1 MSNHLIIGLGGT
13 GGKVIR
19 NIRKAIYRDWRP
31 STMSD
36 RSQGSSHSIDKV
48 SQATPPG
55 LKIDYLYVDSSKEHM
70 GHEDKEW
77 KVLGEN
83 LQLDPSGQCHL
94 EGGNLKTRLE
104 DIHGY
109 PALAPWIGNEQS
121 WRSVLNLGTGG
132 TEVLGGQKRRLGR
145 FLFASNASTFIAKVN
160 QKTAALKEGARS
172 GEIQFHIVCG
182 LAGGTGS
189 GSLIDAICSIR
200 KEYPDS
206 KTYPIMLYLLLPE
219 EHPKQNWNTGN
230 YHANGYAALMELNAL
245 GVGAYMPYD
254 LLGHGERHQT
264 LSAPFKICYLVTNE
278 NSNGAPFE
286 VGNQI
291 PSLMAEMIYQTL
303 VAETMAKQINR
314 VVEWENME
322 ISHEGKN
329 QTGGSER
336 CRLFASFGIKKI
348 SYPEEE
354 IKEFIGYALSAQ
366 TLLQMLYN
374 NWAQGYLDEE
384 AQSLA
389 VEGLVSDS
397 VTQKKLCLDRDV
409 FFLERQFSS
418 DEIEKDQKSWKPFEA
433 DWRAYI
439 ERLSSDIVGGEGNWL
454 EALKRKCEE
463 REKKA
468 FRDGRGVIDYYSW
481 KMDRLQEYC
490 RLVTSGIEDE
500 FAKSLLSGER
510 SLMEIE
516 AILRSLCG
524 MLDKKISEWGKQ
536 IADDSANA
544 AKQRI
549 LWTDNL
555 QRFEDLGSLARRM
568 PGNKERIFE
577 AGKNAMITYFSQ
589 TTRVSAWDF
598 AGEFLRVV
606 KNDLLRIAD
615 HVVTT
620 IAGFRTAVRFCSEQA
635 GEHKPEEKNLQ
646 STEVVMRLFNG
657 DEVTRYV
664 ENLIGNREFQDKQA
678 RQAREKMVERL
689 MAGRIGLRTL
699 PTARDNNK
707 LLDILAQS
715 SHETLA
721 VFDAAADSGEKSDAN
736 FGQLLSVSIIDKLRE
751 RYTGN
756 SELMKREIRDYMGKA
771 GYLLKIN
778 EAEHGK
784 RGPGTDFGSQN
795 KKTNLIVMLPDADK
809 DDEFIKELRSAFQG
823 SVGDPQLVQFID
835 TKDKK
840 RHEITIL
847 SFVQLFPL
855 RYVDVIGKLKDR
867 YEFRLK
873 EGDAKQR
880 VLELHTEDPT
890 DRFRPLMVP
899 PVKEIV
905 GPSVLLGLALGS
917 VRPKTVDGV
926 AGNING
932 ELTTVD
938 AEGYPVNDLG
948 SGFDG
953 AISRCAI
960 REVHDLLTVENLRRV
975 RLLKGNSSGLEE
987 VRDKL
992 RALAREIAGN
1002 DDDAMKI
1009 MRSCSESALAELD
1022 GHLSSSK
1029 IS

>member
-31 STMSD
+31 SKISD
-36 RSQGSSHSIDKV
+36 RPAGNGEGIDKV
-48 SQATPPG
+48 AQATPPG
-55 LKIDYLYVDSSKEHM
+55 LRIDYLYVDSSKEHM

-109 PALAPWIGNEQS
+109 PALAPWIGSEQS

-145 FLFASNASTFIAKVN
+145 FLFAANASRFIEKVN
-160 QKTAALKEGARS
+160 QKTATLKQGAS
-172 GEIQFHIVCG
+172 TGQIQFHIVSG

-206 KTYPIMLYLLLPE
+206 KAYPIMLYLLLPE
-219 EHPKQNWNTGN
+219 EHPKQGWNTGN

-245 GVGAYMPYD
+245 GVGAYMPYN
-254 LLGHGERHQT
+254 LLGHGERHQN
-264 LSAPFKICYLVTNE
+264 LPAPFKICYLVTNE
-278 NSNGAPFE
+278 NNSGAPFE
-286 VGNQI
+286 VDNQI
-291 PSLMAEMIYQTL
+291 PSLMAEMVYQTL
-303 VAETMAKQINR
+303 MAETMAKQINR

-336 CRLFASFGIKKI
+336 CRIFASFGIKKI

-354 IKEFIGYALSAQ
+354 IKEFIGYSLSAQ
-366 TLLQMLYN
+366 TILQMLYN

-384 AQSLA
+384 ARDLA
-389 VEGLVSDS
+389 VEGLVGDN

-418 DEIEKDQKSWKPFEA
+418 EDLEKDQKAWKPFEA

-439 ERLSSDIVGGEGNWL
+439 ERLSSDIVSGEGNWL
-454 EALKRKCEE
+454 EVLKRKCED
-463 REKKA
+463 REKKS

-481 KMDRLQEYC
+481 KMDRLQEYG
-490 RLVTSGIEDE
+490 RLVTCGIEDD
-500 FAKSLLSGER
+500 FSKALLSGDR
-510 SLMEIE
+510 SLSEIE

-524 MLDKKISEWGKQ
+524 MLDKKLAEWGKQ
-536 IADDSANA
+536 IEDDSSHA

-555 QRFEDLGSLARRM
+555 QRFEDLGPLARRL
-568 PGNKERIFE
+568 PGNKDGIFE
-577 AGKNAMITYFSQ
+577 AGKNAMITYFSL

-598 AGEFLRVV
+598 AAEFLRVV
-606 KNDLLRIAD
+606 RNDLLRIAD
-615 HVVTT
+615 HVGTA
-620 IAGFRTAVRFCSEQA
+620 IAGFRTAVRYCSEQA
-635 GEHKPEEKNLQ
+635 SANKPEEKNLQ

-664 ENLIGNREFQDKQA
+664 ASLIGNKAFQDKQA
-678 RQAREKMVERL
+678 RQAREKMVDKL

-699 PTARDNNK
+699 PTAQDNGK

-721 VFDAAADSGEKSDAN
+721 AFDAAADSVEKNGAD
-736 FGQLLSVSIIDKLRE
+736 FGKLLSVSIIDKLRE
-751 RYTGN
+751 RYAGDP
-756 SELMKREIRDYMGKA
+756 ELMKREIRDHMGKA
-771 GYLLKIN
+771 GYLLRIN

-784 RGPGTDFGSQN
+784 RGPGTDFGGQN

-809 DDEFIKELRSAFQG
+809 DDEFIKELKKAFQG
-823 SVGDPQLVQFID
+823 AVGDPQMVQFID

-855 RYVDVIGKLKDR
+855 RYVNVLGKLKES
-867 YEFRLK
+867 YESRLK
-873 EGDAKQR
+873 DGDAKQR
-880 VLELHTEDPT
+880 ILELHTEDPSE
-890 DRFRPLMVP
+890 RFRPLLVP

-905 GPSVLLGLALGS
+905 GPSVLLGMSLGS
-917 VRPKTVDGV
+917 VRPKTVGGV
-926 AGNING
+926 AGTIKD

-938 AEGYPVNDLG
+938 SENYPVDDLG
-948 SGFDG
+948 SGFEG
-953 AISRCAI
+953 AISRCAL
-960 REVHDLLTVENLRRV
+960 REIHDRLTTENYKRV
-975 RLLKGNSSGLEE
+975 RSLKGNTSSLDD
-987 VRDKL
+987 VREKT
-992 RALAREIAGN
+992 RALAREIAGD
-1002 DDDAMKI
+1002 DDDAMKA
-1009 MRSCSESALAELD
+1009 MRACSEAAISELD
-1022 GHLSSSK
+1022 GHLASIK
-1029 IS
+1029 TA